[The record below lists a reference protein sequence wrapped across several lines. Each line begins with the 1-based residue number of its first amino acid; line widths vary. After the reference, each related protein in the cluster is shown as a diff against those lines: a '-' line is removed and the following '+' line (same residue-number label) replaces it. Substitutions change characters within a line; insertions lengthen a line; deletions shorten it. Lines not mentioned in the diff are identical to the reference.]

1 MNDTSSGECLVLL
14 LLCWYQHVVFKD
26 KATIVLLSLQ
36 TLEFDLESDI
46 KKKYLAFQSFDFER
60 HLMKV
65 ILNVP
70 DEGYF
75 ERTWWRLFWT
85 YLMKVILNVP
95 DQGYS
100 ERTCWRLFQKRWCA
114 LHMISTFI
122 FIYACLKWR
131 ILLA

>member
-1 MNDTSSGECLVLL
+1 
-14 LLCWYQHVVFKD
+14 VFKD

-75 ERTWWRLFWT
+75 ERT
-85 YLMKVILNVP
+85 
-95 DQGYS
+95 
-100 ERTCWRLFQKRWCA
+100 
-114 LHMISTFI
+114 
-122 FIYACLKWR
+122 
-131 ILLA
+131 